1 MQRRQ
6 PDIAKA
12 RAAFNFQPRRSLHQ
26 ILADI
31 ISDVRNRLECC
42 PSEVAPN
49 S

>member
-12 RAAFNFQPRRSLHQ
+12 QATFNFQPRRNLRQ

-31 ISDVRNRLECC
+31 IRDVRPHLECR
-42 PSEVAPN
+42 PPVVTPN
-49 S
+49 P